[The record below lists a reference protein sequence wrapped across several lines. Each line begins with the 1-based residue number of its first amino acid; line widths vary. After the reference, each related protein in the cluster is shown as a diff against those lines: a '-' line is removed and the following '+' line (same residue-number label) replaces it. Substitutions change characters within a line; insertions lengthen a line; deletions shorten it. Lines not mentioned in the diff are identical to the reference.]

1 MHSTILASVVVSI
14 MISMVIGY
22 DPNADRSP
30 QGFIF
35 DCDTNTCPDGPY
47 QDLCPQCDDLL
58 YSSTTNAL
66 QCVCF
71 DQNKMLQAGSTIR
84 DAQNCGSITADST
97 GALACG
103 SASGSSSKKKGNK
116 KGRALDASHAP
127 AGEFLHTAQ
136 PTVGSGNFY
145 VDFNFNCVD
154 GTCPP
159 GQYQKFC
166 PRCVINN
173 DSSPPNDPE
182 NSMTCLCFNA
192 NGQMLL
198 RASTMWG
205 YDKCPTIYV
214 SVGGQLHCDGA
225 GQASGVRTYG
235 RRLSKIDRENL

>member
-1 MHSTILASVVVSI
+1 VVSV

-22 DPNADRSP
+22 DPNADRAP

-35 DCDTNTCPDGPY
+35 DCDTNTCPDGSY
-47 QDLCPQCDDLL
+47 QDVCPQCDDLL

-71 DQNKMLQAGSTIR
+71 DQNKQLQAGSTLR
-84 DAQNCGSITADST
+84 DAQNCASITADST
-97 GALACG
+97 GTLVCG
-103 SASGSSSKKKGNK
+103 AETGSSGKKKKG
-116 KGRALDASHAP
+116 RVLDSASQAP
-127 AGEFLHTAQ
+127 APDFLQTAQ
-136 PTVGSGNFY
+136 PTFGSGNFY
-145 VDFNFNCVD
+145 VDFNFNCVG
-154 GTCPP
+154 GTCPS

-166 PRCVINN
+166 PRCVINT
-173 DSSPPNDPE
+173 DSTAPNDPE
-182 NSMTCLCFNA
+182 DSITCLCFNA

-205 YDKCPTIYV
+205 YEKCPNIYV

-235 RRLSKIDRENL
+235 RRLSKIDKENL